1 MDDPTTNAF
10 AQEAS
15 PSAAPEPVTEKAERP
30 AAAEREEPQIDKA
43 VKRRTWKK
51 PKDKPKRP
59 LSAYN
64 LFFRKY
70 LAFVVVSGQH
80 PVVLKS

>member
-1 MDDPTTNAF
+1 MKVNPMDDPTTNTF

-15 PSAAPEPVTEKAERP
+15 PPSAAPEPVAEKAERP
-30 AAAEREEPQIDKA
+30 AAAEKEEPQIEKA

-70 LAFVVVSGQH
+70 SAFIIVV
-80 PVVLKS
+80 